1 MNKKKRI
8 KVKLILICALLIALT
23 SALYTAAWYVISG
36 DRTIESSRT
45 DVMMP
50 YFLYLLNPGDEK
62 SLSVSIG
69 NIHIPVLTQIGHLTL
84 FEFCFDFCHPD
95 SIHQI
100 PVVWQLLLS
109 ANHPDNSRII
119 IWLLTIWLSVVCLCR
134 YCIENRWPDGFVA
147 IVFCQYGIWSK
158 ME

>member
-1 MNKKKRI
+1 MKI
-8 KVKLILICALLIALT
+8 YYLT
-23 SALYTAAWYVISG
+23 YQT
-36 DRTIESSRT
+36 
-45 DVMMP
+45 P
-50 YFLYLLNPGDEK
+50 CP
-62 SLSVSIG
+62 IG
-69 NIHIPVLTQIGHLTL
+69 VCHNIHIPVLTQIGHLTL
-84 FEFCFDFCHPD
+84 FEFCFNSCHPD

-109 ANHPDNSRII
+109 ANHSDNSRII